1 MMDDIRTNLDERL
14 AAWAGRHA
22 LSDARAEAIRRAV
35 LEQTEV
41 AAQRDA
47 TWAALRAMPPMPNL
61 LPSEEW
67 WRRFFTDLAA
77 TALRAAGA
85 AGGG

>member
-1 MMDDIRTNLDERL
+1 MMDDIITMLRRPPRSTLWPYAMRFRSRR
-14 AAWAGRHA
+14 AA
-22 LSDARAEAIRRAV
+22 RRAV

-61 LPSEEW
+61 LPSEDW
-67 WRRFFTDLAA
+67 WRRFYTDLAA
-77 TALRAAGA
+77 TALRAAGL